1 MFVNLMRSNSRW
13 LMGVISVLVGISLVW
28 FYSARTDPDRS
39 VSDRVGKIYDRT
51 LTGTEVGRVDRE
63 LQTAASLGLSNLIDR
78 DVLGRGD
85 QLDIV
90 VNHLVVSH
98 QAEAMGIY
106 PTEDEVADA
115 EQKLAVFRGADGQ
128 FDKQKY
134 SEFITDVLGP
144 RGFGASQLDD
154 LVRRDLQFGKVR
166 DIVGAPVVVS
176 PVEARLAYEQAYAKT
191 NASVIRLAKT
201 DFAVGVAEPTE
212 DEVKKYFDD
221 QKEQYVQPE
230 RRRIAYVKF
239 GLNDEQQKLVGKERN
254 TLLQPLANQAVE
266 FLSDL
271 LDNKGST
278 DFAATAAKANLPVK
292 ETPDFEQT
300 QAASLPEE
308 SIPGFVQAAFKL
320 RKDNPDSDVPLQ
332 TSDAFYDLHLVNVT
346 PPRPLTLD
354 EARPKVVAAIKAERT
369 NAALAAKAEEV
380 RSKVADA
387 LKAGRPFPDA
397 AKDAG
402 QTVQDIPAY
411 SQVEPARAAPDAS
424 LIAETT
430 QELGAGE
437 LSKFVVSPTGGF
449 LVYVRSREGI
459 DGTKFDQ
466 EKDMIASRLERQKSG
481 FYFSEWLRV
490 SRDASNVYLIPRG
503 GRS

>member
-13 LMGVISVLVGISLVW
+13 LMAVISVLVGISLVW

-39 VSDRVGKIYDRT
+39 VSDRVGKIYDRA

-85 QLDIV
+85 QLDMV
-90 VNHLVVSH
+90 VNHLVVTH
-98 QAEAMGIY
+98 QAEQMGIH
-106 PTEDEVADA
+106 PTDDEVADA
-115 EQKLAVFRGADGQ
+115 EQKLAAFQGPGGQ

-154 LVRRDLQFGKVR
+154 LVRRNLQFGKLR
-166 DIVGAPVVVS
+166 EIVDAPVVVS
-176 PVEARLAYEQAYAKT
+176 PVEARLAYEQHYAKT
-191 NASVIRLAKT
+191 NSSLIRLSKT

-212 DEVKKYFDD
+212 DEIKKYFDD

-230 RRRIAYVKF
+230 HRKVAYVKF
-239 GLNDEQQKLVGKERN
+239 GLTDEQQKLVGKEKN
-254 TLLQPLANQAVE
+254 MQLQPLANQAVA

-271 LDNKGST
+271 LDNKGKA
-278 DFAATAAKANLPVK
+278 DFATTAAKAGLPVK
-292 ETPDFEQT
+292 ETPDFEQV
-300 QAASLPEE
+300 QPASLPEG
-308 SIPGFVQAAFKL
+308 SIPGFVQAAFRL
-320 RKDNPDSDVPLQ
+320 RKDDPDSDVPLQ

-354 EARPKVVAAIKAERT
+354 EARPKVIAAIKAERT
-369 NAALAAKAEEV
+369 NAALAAKAEEI
-380 RSKVADA
+380 RAKVADA

-402 QTVQDIPAY
+402 QTVQEVPAY
-411 SQVEPARAAPDAS
+411 SQAEPSRSTPDAN
-424 LIAETT
+424 LIEETT

-437 LSKFVVSPTGGF
+437 LSKFVVTPTGGF
-449 LVYVRSREGI
+449 LVYVRNREGI
-459 DGTKFDQ
+459 DEAKFDQ
-466 EKDMIASRLERQKSG
+466 QKEMIASRLERQKSG

-490 SRDASNVYLIPRG
+490 SRDASNAYLIPRG